1 MSLLIISI
9 SILLCLSL
17 SALSQS
23 SPRGFLL
30 SCGSSG
36 EQTVGNLKYIP
47 DNDFVSVGNTTT
59 LNGTDLVPVLS
70 TLRYFPDKSARK
82 FCYVFSVIKGGK
94 YLVRTTYY
102 YGGFDG
108 GKEPPVFD
116 QIIEGTKWSI
126 VNTTDDYTNGLSS
139 YYELIVA
146 ATGKNLSVCLA
157 RNQNTT
163 SHPFISALELEL
175 LQDSVYNSTK
185 FTKYAL
191 STVARTT
198 FGDDSGNMIS
208 FPDDKFNRLWQ
219 PYKDQNP
226 VVNSHFNVTSSDFW
240 NIPPVKAFASA
251 ITTSRG
257 KALQIKWPPV
267 SLPSSRY
274 YIALY
279 FQDSRTPSP
288 FSWRVF
294 SVSIN
299 GNDFYKDVNATTKG
313 VTVCGSEW
321 PLSGQTEI
329 TLTPRNDS
337 PVGPI
342 INAGEIFQIL
352 PLGGRTH
359 TRDVISM
366 EGLVKKLKNPPSD
379 WNGDPCL
386 PYDNSWTGVTCSK
399 DTLARVVTLNLT
411 SFGLSGSLSESIAN
425 LTSLQ
430 HLWLGRNQLSGSIPD
445 MKSLTDLQTLHLE
458 NNQFEGSIPQSLS
471 QLMKLRE
478 IFLQNNKLDG
488 KIPQGLQNRPGLN
501 IQVSPGNGHSDSA

>member
-9 SILLCLSL
+9 LLCLPL
-17 SALSQS
+17 SAFSQS
-23 SPRGFLL
+23 APTGLL
-30 SCGSSG
+30 VSCGSSE
-36 EQTVGNLKYIP
+36 EQTVGSLKYIP
-47 DNDFVSVGNTTT
+47 DNDFISVGNTTS
-59 LNGTDLVPVLS
+59 LKGTDLLPVLS
-70 TLRYFPDKSARK
+70 TLRYFPDQFARK
-82 FCYVFSVIKGGK
+82 SCYVFSVIKGGK

-108 GKEPPVFD
+108 GIEPPVFD

-126 VNTTDDYTNGLSS
+126 VNTTEDYANGLSS
-139 YYELIVA
+139 YYEIIVA

-157 RNQNTT
+157 RNENTT

-175 LQDSVYNSTK
+175 LEGSVYNSTK

-198 FGDDSGNMIS
+198 FGDDSSNIIS
-208 FPDDKFNRLWQ
+208 FPDDQFNRLWQ

-257 KALQIKWPPV
+257 KSLQIKWPPV
-267 SLPSSRY
+267 SLPNSRY

-279 FQDSRTPSP
+279 FQDSRSPSP

-313 VTVCGSEW
+313 VTVTGSEW

-329 TLTPRNDS
+329 TLTPHNDTL
-337 PVGPI
+337 VGPI
-342 INAGEIFQIL
+342 INAAEIFQIL

-366 EGLVKKLKNPPSD
+366 ELLASNLKNPPSD
-379 WNGDPCL
+379 WIGDPCL
-386 PYDNSWTGVTCSK
+386 PYENSWTGVTCSK
-399 DTLARVVTLNLT
+399 DKLARVITLNLT
-411 SFGLSGSLSESIAN
+411 SVGLSGSLSESVAN

-430 HLWLGRNQLSGSIPD
+430 NLWLGGNKLSGSIPE
-445 MKSLTDLQTLHLE
+445 MNTLKDLRTLHLE
-458 NNQFEGSIPQSLS
+458 NNQFKGSIPRSLF
-471 QLMKLRE
+471 LLKKLNE
-478 IFLQNNKLDG
+478 IFLQNNKFDG
-488 KIPQGLQNRPGLN
+488 KIPEGVQNRRGLN
-501 IQVSPGNGHSDSA
+501 IKVSPENDPSDSV